1 MLLIVIAIMDHLT
14 CPVAGAEDGP
24 QEKLSDLVTK
34 RRRKLLMSAR
44 ASLLDVNLFEMDSD
58 VDHVLTVT
66 DAALDH
72 VTHQLRHWE
81 LLQQTFKISSMDAN
95 VYR

>member
-1 MLLIVIAIMDHLT
+1 MSSR
-14 CPVAGAEDGP
+14 VAGADDDAPE
-24 QEKLSDLVTK
+24 ERSELVTQ

-72 VTHQLRHWE
+72 VSQQLRHWE
-81 LLQQTFKISSMDAN
+81 LLQQTFNFSRTEAN